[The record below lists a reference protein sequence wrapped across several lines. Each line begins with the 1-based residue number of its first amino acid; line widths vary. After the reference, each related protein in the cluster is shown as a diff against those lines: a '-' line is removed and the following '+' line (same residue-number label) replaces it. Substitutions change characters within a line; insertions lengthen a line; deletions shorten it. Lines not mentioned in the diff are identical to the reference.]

1 MTIFLVQD
9 LLLYPQPQKA
19 ATLLRLQALG
29 DLKSEKDVQRSV
41 SSLGF
46 YLMDFLHLVAKWKMS
61 TSSRSLDE
69 VVLHMYSVAC
79 VCHINIVLHLNCSLL
94 SIVCRYYINTW
105 FFFVFKIL
113 KQLHRV

>member
-1 MTIFLVQD
+1 
-9 LLLYPQPQKA
+9 
-19 ATLLRLQALG
+19 
-29 DLKSEKDVQRSV
+29 
-41 SSLGF
+41 
-46 YLMDFLHLVAKWKMS
+46 MDFLHLVAKWKMS

-105 FFFVFKIL
+105 VILSLKYLNSHIEYKATKLTSKIVMEKVGKHKINL
-113 KQLHRV
+113 SHKNSNENR